1 MSNFHFLFCLELIF
15 TPPASPESLPARWPA
30 AICYCSFQNITI
42 SSCFGLWMV
51 CSVQGCF
58 CSQDNSP
65 TFPTRVVRLSLVVG
79 DTSVCSRS
87 RRLLSLEITATLNP
101 ASIQRSETLNSQ
113 RWFRK
118 GHDNEQKCVHC
129 PRPLRCLSMSE
140 HHMVSDRHIE
150 QGKNAFKFLLILKIP
165 LQLTRR

>member
-118 GHDNEQKCVHC
+118 GHDSEQKCVHVHSDVYQC
-129 PRPLRCLSMSE
+129 QSTTWWVTDTSSREKMRLNSYSFSKSRCS
-140 HHMVSDRHIE
+140 
-150 QGKNAFKFLLILKIP
+150 
-165 LQLTRR
+165 